1 MKQSRVDIGSIRREQ
16 IIQAAIAVIDEQGIQ
31 NLSLSEIEN
40 KTGMRRGQLTYY
52 FHTKESILLGV
63 FDRLLQLMHERVQT
77 GEDGLR
83 NPCDLPGSGWDRF
96 RYLLAMILLR
106 PPTVPQFHSL
116 QYTFLSQIAHR
127 EDYRQ
132 ALANLYETW
141 RVHMADDF
149 TEHLARKPG
158 PRAASPRAFAT
169 LVQALLHGLGM
180 QRAADP
186 NAFDPQ
192 EMLDLCLDVLG
203 SYLNQPPSPSPLPL
217 SPETGERGRGEG
229 GVKSPASGS
238 EESRVD
244 SAHPPKTANGHSDA
258 RDKSDPPIR
267 ATRGRMRRPARP
279 KRVNH
284 DQRE

>member
-1 MKQSRVDIGSIRREQ
+1 MKQSRVDVGSIRREQ
-16 IIQAAIAVIDEQGIQ
+16 IVQAAIAVIDEQGIQ
-31 NLSLSEIEN
+31 NLSLSEIEK

-52 FHTKESILLGV
+52 FHTKESILLAL
-63 FDRLLQLMHERVQT
+63 FERLLQLMYQRVQA

-83 NPCDLPGSGWDRF
+83 HPCDLPGTGWERF
-96 RYLLAMILLR
+96 RYFLTMALLR
-106 PPTVPQFHSL
+106 PPKVPQFHSL

-127 EDYRQ
+127 DDYRQ
-132 ALANLYETW
+132 ALANLYGTW

-149 TEHLARKPG
+149 AGDLARKPG
-158 PRAASPRAFAT
+158 PRVASPRAFAT

-203 SYLNQPPSPSPLPL
+203 SYLNQPPVPPVVAWSPDPAT
-217 SPETGERGRGEG
+217 TGEAAKN
-229 GVKSPASGS
+229 VKSPATDS

-244 SAHPPKTANGHSDA
+244 SAHPAKTANGQA
-258 RDKSDPPIR
+258 R
-267 ATRGRMRRPARP
+267 RGRPRRPARA

-284 DQRE
+284 DQRERP